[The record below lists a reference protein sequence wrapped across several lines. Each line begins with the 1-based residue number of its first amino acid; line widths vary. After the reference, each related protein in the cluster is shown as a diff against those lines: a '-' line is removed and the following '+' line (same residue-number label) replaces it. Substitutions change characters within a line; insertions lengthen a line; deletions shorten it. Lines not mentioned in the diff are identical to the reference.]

1 MGWCEREE
9 TINNS
14 FEKRGFGNPNV
25 VADETFDHEFEEI
38 LQEFSSD
45 ITIEE
50 FLEFDVNTSS
60 VLRWTYHLLIG
71 EKNYELNVSSQLP
84 IKMFN
89 LTTIALNRKTM
100 KKMQWKSIQNQQWI
114 LARL

>member
-1 MGWCEREE
+1 MWK
-9 TINNS
+9 S

-25 VADETFDHEFEEI
+25 VADETVDHEFEEI
-38 LQEFSSD
+38 LQEFSFD